1 MEVNRKFFF
10 SGQMSGKCDLEDL
23 FKSFAQQMP
32 LRGCELLQVNFL
44 CLLTFINKHFLV
56 STMLKGPSWIAQN
69 LQAWEIII
77 SNNKRKIFSSSLR
90 KKIILTW
97 NWRKERFVRKF
108 QNAKNV
114 SLKSLKR
121 GYIPSPFNVNFEWS
135 L

>member
-1 MEVNRKFFF
+1 
-10 SGQMSGKCDLEDL
+10 
-23 FKSFAQQMP
+23 
-32 LRGCELLQVNFL
+32 
-44 CLLTFINKHFLV
+44 
-56 STMLKGPSWIAQN
+56 MLKGPSWIAHN

-90 KKIILTW
+90 KKITLTW

-121 GYIPSPFNVNFEWS
+121 GYIPNPFDINFEWS